1 MEEVGMAIDL
11 GGIGNSAQGSKSGMA
26 GRELKEFSVKRGDN
40 GGVIVCE
47 TYRSTRPEGRRAG
60 PSYPESSDYTENPF
74 SPDDG
79 DGAHAFVKGLL
90 GKMGISGTE
99 ATTVSPAAPARAA
112 VRGPFG
118 GGAAA
123 GPSGA
128 AVRGPSG
135 AVAGLGN
142 PGY

>member
-1 MEEVGMAIDL
+1 MAMDFT
-11 GGIGNSAQGSKSGMA
+11 GVGNSAQGAKGALSA

-47 TYRSTRPEGRRAG
+47 TYRTTRPDGRRAG
-60 PSYPESSDYTENPF
+60 PSYPDSSDYTENPF

-90 GKMGISGTE
+90 GKLGISGTE
-99 ATTVSPAAPARAA
+99 ATTVSPAPARAA
-112 VRGPFG
+112 VPGPFG
-118 GGAAA
+118 GGAMSGPRGTAVA
-123 GPSGA
+123 SPSGGVA
-128 AVRGPSG
+128 A
-135 AVAGLGN
+135 LGN